1 MGRTLISMGSAPAEK
16 WWALSGCVLVHGGCW
31 MSYATARAMGPMGDD
46 LKEGIAT
53 WNTPVL
59 EAAAARKLGGQK
71 RTSWEQFLQT
81 QFSDSADNSSKWMA
95 GPCDL

>member
-1 MGRTLISMGSAPAEK
+1 MGSCACRKMVGLIRLCPCP
-16 WWALSGCVLVHGGCW
+16 WWLLDVLCDG
-31 MSYATARAMGPMGDD
+31 ARYGPDP

-81 QFSDSADNSSKWMA
+81 QFSD
-95 GPCDL
+95 